1 VADER
6 TQLEAVVRAQAAEK
20 CAWERA
26 EMTMAEGVLRD
37 RLALLGVTPG
47 PDTGVA
53 LMAVAMLLSEGSPEF
68 GGDYRDALGE
78 VAVLGLALLGECP
91 GDGEGTEG

>member
-1 VADER
+1 VDER
-6 TQLEAVVRAQAAEK
+6 AQLETVVRAQAAEK

-26 EMTMAEGVLRD
+26 EMTMAEGVFRE

-47 PDTGVA
+47 PDIGVA
-53 LMAVAMLLSEGSPEF
+53 LMAVAMLLAEGSLEF

-78 VAVLGLALLGECP
+78 VAVLGLALLGECA
-91 GDGEGTEG
+91 GEGERTEG